1 MHKNSMREK
10 FTGQLVMKI
19 TWNIFS
25 TKLDIL
31 KTISS
36 ILFVSE
42 ISAVMWQNNW
52 LFEMH
57 PLLDRSCA
65 TLIRKNEIHISQG
78 KVVAFWRCGGQV
90 QNRLREISSRFRFPQ
105 QYSNWL
111 MSISTLLFNK
121 TNSRHTRSSAAAE
134 GPRDA
139 LCQSTSRQLLHN
151 CREQVVQ

>member
-90 QNRLREISSRFRFPQ
+90 QNHLREISSRFRFPNNIQ
-105 QYSNWL
+105 IGWCRFRRCYS
-111 MSISTLLFNK
+111 IKQIVDTQEALL
-121 TNSRHTRSSAAAE
+121 
-134 GPRDA
+134 PQRDRA
-139 LCQSTSRQLLHN
+139 TSRQLLHN